1 MCEKERER
9 ASVSERIRGSIVDR
23 EFGDIIRAV

>member
-1 MCEKERER
+1 MYERET
-9 ASVSERIRGSIVDR
+9 SVSRSERIRGSIVDR